1 MRYAVDMFC
10 KICGKPKGYN
20 ISHPQCAREMQ
31 KIRQEMNKK
40 KRKTTRKL
48 SEKAIEF
55 FAKVYG

>member
-31 KIRQEMNKK
+31 KIGQEMNKK
-40 KRKTTRKL
+40 KRKTRKL

-55 FAKVYG
+55 FANVDG

>member
-31 KIRQEMNKK
+31 KIGQEMNKK
-40 KRKTTRKL
+40 KRKTRKL

-55 FAKVYG
+55 FAKVDG